1 MFITTVLAT
10 ICAALIA
17 LAIYLNSK
25 VAEPNKL
32 NHALSLGLKVILITS
47 LLPLIAGWVGLIKG
61 APLFSEDQGQVTG
74 QMISQYPAPVS

>member
-1 MFITTVLAT
+1 MFTTTVLAT

-32 NHALSLGLKVILITS
+32 NHALSFGLKVILIAS
-47 LLPLIAGWVGLIKG
+47 LLPLIAGWVGLM
-61 APLFSEDQGQVTG
+61 A
-74 QMISQYPAPVS
+74 AR